1 MAEGHL
7 QKFSIDIDARV
18 KVKMSIT
25 SKGKIKIERQNTE
38 KDSCEA

>member
-1 MAEGHL
+1 MAEDQI
-7 QKFSIDIDARV
+7 QKLSIDIDARV
-18 KVKMSIT
+18 KAKMSIT